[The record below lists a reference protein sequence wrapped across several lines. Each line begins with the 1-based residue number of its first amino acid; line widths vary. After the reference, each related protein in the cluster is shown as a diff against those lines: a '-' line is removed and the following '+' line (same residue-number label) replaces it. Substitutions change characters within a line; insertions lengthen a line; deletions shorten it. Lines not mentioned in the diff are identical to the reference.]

1 MSHDDNQ
8 DSAATSAP
16 SGQSSAQIS
25 EVAEQT
31 HVRPANPISR
41 QQRATNGATAQDPN
55 GPKMSDGQGSS
66 ETSPMKGLFA
76 FRTLPPGETRESVWT
91 EFRPAYVALR
101 EQYQPET
108 PIEAL
113 LFDKIAA
120 NLIRF
125 RRLLTFEAKYSVN
138 DYPLNPSWLARADSI
153 SRNQAA
159 VWRQFVQDI
168 RELERVQ
175 QQRKAGTVKHQAS
188 KGQAEHN
195 KVNEPD
201 WTAVVPLDSAQERQ
215 YRQQLESRAALA
227 GNVETKP
234 ASSESGKPNGATT
247 PKPVV
252 RPQASPAGETKPA
265 VSPGGS
271 ATPPAAGNGKESS
284 TP

>member
-1 MSHDDNQ
+1 MS
-8 DSAATSAP
+8 
-16 SGQSSAQIS
+16 
-25 EVAEQT
+25 E
-31 HVRPANPISR
+31 
-41 QQRATNGATAQDPN
+41 
-55 GPKMSDGQGSS
+55 GQGSS

-76 FRTLPPGETRESVWT
+76 FRTLPPGETSESVWT
-91 EFRPAYVALR
+91 EFRPAYVALW

-108 PIEAL
+108 PIEVL

-175 QQRKAGTVKHQAS
+175 QQRKAGTVKGQAS

-195 KVNEPD
+195 TVNEPD
-201 WTAVVPLDSAQERQ
+201 WTAVVPSGHSER
-215 YRQQLESRAALA
+215 
-227 GNVETKP
+227 VEEP
-234 ASSESGKPNGATT
+234 
-247 PKPVV
+247 
-252 RPQASPAGETKPA
+252 
-265 VSPGGS
+265 
-271 ATPPAAGNGKESS
+271 
-284 TP
+284 

>member
-8 DSAATSAP
+8 DSAATPAP
-16 SGQSSAQIS
+16 SGQPSAPVS
-25 EVAEQT
+25 EVPEETQ
-31 HVRPANPISR
+31 VGPANPISQ
-41 QQRATNGATAQDPN
+41 QQRAANGAKAQDPSR
-55 GPKMSDGQGSS
+55 PKTSEGQGSS
-66 ETSPMKGLFA
+66 QTSPMEGLFA

-91 EFRPAYVALR
+91 EFRPTYVALW

-108 PIEAL
+108 PIEVL

-125 RRLLTFEAKYSVN
+125 GRLLTFEARHSG
-138 DYPLNPSWLARADSI
+138 DGYPLDPYQLARADSI
-153 SRNQAA
+153 YRNQAA
-159 VWRQFVQDI
+159 VWRQFLQDI

-175 QQRKAGTVKHQAS
+175 QQRKAGTVKRQAS

-195 KVNEPD
+195 TVNEPD
-201 WTAVVPLDSAQERQ
+201 WTAVVPLDSAQERP
-215 YRQQLESRAALA
+215 YRQQLVSGAARA

-234 ASSESGKPNGATT
+234 ASSESGKPNGATA

-265 VSPGGS
+265 VSPAGS